1 MDARQAAAAIA
12 KEAKAIRKRYP
23 DQEQFI
29 STDYANGRLSVRKSN
44 WPDGVVIEVPV
55 TRSGHT
61 QAAGANVVIGFDQGN
76 RQRPFVK
83 SILGMARGV
92 SASTASGG
100 TLVLALWPD
109 CTGSPY
115 CNRGPLLTCDAPQW
129 DGAAT
134 VIDTLPRYYYDSSLQ
149 TTVAEGESAPTLSDL
164 LSWEGITLLDSHPS
178 TSLPRAACTVSLYD
192 GTGGSLIGQLLR
204 EYQLEEGAW
213 TQTGEWIHLAAD
225 PIGSLPTNN
234 AQRRQGYL
242 TYDKTSDT
250 YTIASNDGLLL
261 ATRGNEP
268 TPTLCAWETAY
279 GSLPGNSSVSVAGGY
294 AITGAYQ
301 ASGIASDCAVDL
313 YYRHSGGYWV
323 HLAQVDL
330 AAQLPDCDYVY
341 ACGIWDPQQD
351 TGELGS
357 LDSQHNSRWA
367 YMAGEWY
374 VFITGRAG
382 DETRPDVAK
391 AKVLA
396 IRAATGAVRVVE
408 AYDAP
413 LELLQP
419 WDGNAA
425 NVESIADYQN
435 DPHPENWEPTGLPGG
450 LAYADTGDAQGRTS
464 GPIGNFITVP
474 EDDVHPTTGGP
485 LDTDYRAYQQKIKVA
500 TWISRDPT
508 IAPVSQQLECGNT
521 VLSGLPCPRGVV
533 DSALSRFY
541 LLAQHRSWLAGETPD
556 YGGDDGLYDYT
567 EGDYVDFAGG
577 TIPGDPH
584 PIRVHILRK
593 TGTVEA
599 SVGWGGVTP
608 PVRLVVRKYSSSA
621 LLATLDL
628 TRTFTATVDDKLYTY
643 LKAPSIYEYAVAGD
657 YLWLLCS
664 DWWGAADQR
673 LTMIVVDK
681 SGSGLTE
688 VDRLDLTPDTDRL
701 WMAEK
706 GRPQLVVGVD
716 GSGPWAEVLAW
727 WTGDPNDEWIVQEL
741 RVVSDELA
749 VASRAQEA
757 FASNYPDKFGESIN
771 VAISPLKQFFLDDS
785 VDFKVREE

>member
-1 MDARQAAAAIA
+1 MVAPTKGRRRQM
-12 KEAKAIRKRYP
+12 
-23 DQEQFI
+23 
-29 STDYANGRLSVRKSN
+29 
-44 WPDGVVIEVPV
+44 VILGSP
-55 TRSGHT
+55 
-61 QAAGANVVIGFDQGN
+61 AGAT
-76 RQRPFVK
+76 RRKLAHSPF
-83 SILGMARGV
+83 
-92 SASTASGG
+92 SG
-100 TLVLALWPD
+100 LQLALWPD

-115 CNRGPLLTCDAPQW
+115 CNRGPVDSCAAPQW
-129 DGAAT
+129 DGAAST
-134 VIDTLPRYYYDSSLQ
+134 IDTLPRYYYSGALQ
-149 TTVAEGESAPTLSDL
+149 TTVAPGETAPNLEEL
-164 LSWEGITLLDSHPS
+164 LSWEGVTLLDSHPS
-178 TSLPRAACTVSLYD
+178 TSLPRAACTLSLYD

-242 TYDKTSDT
+242 TYDKASDT

-268 TPTLCAWETAY
+268 TPSICTWAHTY
-279 GSLPGNSSVSVAGGY
+279 GALPGNSSVSVAGGY

-323 HLAQVDL
+323 HMLQVDL
-330 AAQLPDCDYVY
+330 AAQMPDCDYVY

-351 TGELGS
+351 PGELYS

-367 YMAGEWY
+367 YMGGEWY
-374 VFITGRAG
+374 VFVSGRAG
-382 DETRPDVAK
+382 DAERPTVAK
-391 AKVLA
+391 AKILA
-396 IRAATGAVRVVE
+396 IRAATGVVRVHE

-425 NVESIADYQN
+425 QVEAQAAYQN
-435 DPHPENWEPTGLPGG
+435 HPHPENWTPTGLPGAN
-450 LAYADTGDAQGRTS
+450 AYADNGHPLGWSS
-464 GPIGNFITVP
+464 GEIGYFGAIP
-474 EDDVHPTTGGP
+474 EEDIPEGLGGGEPDDWRG
-485 LDTDYRAYQQKIKVA
+485 ASQKIKVA
-500 TWISRDPT
+500 AWISRDPDV
-508 IAPVSQQLECGNT
+508 APMPQQLECGNG
-521 VLSGLPCPRGVV
+521 VLSGQPFPRGVV
-533 DSALSRFY
+533 DQAESRFY
-541 LLAQHRSWLAGETPD
+541 LLTQHRSWLAGETPD
-556 YGGDDGLYDYT
+556 YGPDDGLYGYT
-567 EGDYVDFAGG
+567 AGDYEDFAAG
-577 TIPGDPH
+577 TIPGDTH
-584 PIRVHILRK
+584 PYRVWKWRK
-593 TGTVEA
+593 TGPPEA
-599 SVGWGGVTP
+599 SLGWDNDSTY
-608 PVRLVVRKYSSSA
+608 VRLIIRKYSSTA

-643 LKAPSIYEYAVAGD
+643 LKAPAVYEYAVAGD

-681 SGSGLTE
+681 SGASLTE
-688 VDRLDLTPDTDRL
+688 VDRIDLTPDTGRL

-716 GSGPWAEVLAW
+716 GSGAWAEVLTW

-741 RVVSDELA
+741 RVISDELA
-749 VASRAQEA
+749 VAIRAQEA

-771 VAISPLKQFFLDDS
+771 LAISPLKQLWLDNS
-785 VDFKVREE
+785 TDFKVREE